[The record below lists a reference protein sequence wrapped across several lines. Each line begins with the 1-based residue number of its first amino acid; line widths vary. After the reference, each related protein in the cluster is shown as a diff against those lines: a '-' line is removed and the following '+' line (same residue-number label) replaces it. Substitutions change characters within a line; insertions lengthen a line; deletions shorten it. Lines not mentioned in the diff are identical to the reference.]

1 MAQQLGENTKVT
13 LDLKTIGMIVG
24 FAVSLSS
31 MYFVL
36 QADIAQ
42 AMVLPL
48 PSIDRVEYDLNDEL
62 LQMDKDAQDLMVG
75 EVNTPENRVKFQI
88 ARDEVSKKL
97 NELKKKPKLASLTF
111 IEDAEFFIEKDSR
124 L

>member
-48 PSIDRVEYDLNDEL
+48 PSIERVEYDLKDEL
-62 LQMDKDAQDLMVG
+62 IRQTIMDTQKDVDAILDKMEKLEERMYELM
-75 EVNTPENRVKFQI
+75 KI
-88 ARDEVSKKL
+88 K
-97 NELKKKPKLASLTF
+97 
-111 IEDAEFFIEKDSR
+111 
-124 L
+124 